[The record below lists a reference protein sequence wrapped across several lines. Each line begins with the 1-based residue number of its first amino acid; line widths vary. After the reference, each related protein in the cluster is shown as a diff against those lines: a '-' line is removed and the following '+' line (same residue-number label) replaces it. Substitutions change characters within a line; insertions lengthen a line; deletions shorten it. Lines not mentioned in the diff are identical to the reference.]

1 MSPVPEFIGLLKED
15 ALGVGEER
23 IWGHDC
29 KYCSGEKETKCH
41 SSVKSHWVN
50 MGPRHGNK
58 VRAIHSQQKKWALQL
73 VMLVTTLACAPDKFP
88 ASQACQFGP
97 KLYVFLIGTS
107 KIKVY
112 KVDLLG
118 IYSKIYASR
127 VISQSTEL
135 LFCASMWFYEAAKLY
150 FNRLLYFICHLA
162 EMYR

>member
-1 MSPVPEFIGLLKED
+1 
-15 ALGVGEER
+15 
-23 IWGHDC
+23 
-29 KYCSGEKETKCH
+29 
-41 SSVKSHWVN
+41 
-50 MGPRHGNK
+50 
-58 VRAIHSQQKKWALQL
+58 
-73 VMLVTTLACAPDKFP
+73 MLVTTLACAPDKFP